1 MVEQKMITEYCR
13 VIGEKDGL
21 KVVGIAVDVTD
32 DCICIEEDETNEVY
46 MFVPSE
52 VKLEAM

>member
-1 MVEQKMITEYCR
+1 MITEYCR